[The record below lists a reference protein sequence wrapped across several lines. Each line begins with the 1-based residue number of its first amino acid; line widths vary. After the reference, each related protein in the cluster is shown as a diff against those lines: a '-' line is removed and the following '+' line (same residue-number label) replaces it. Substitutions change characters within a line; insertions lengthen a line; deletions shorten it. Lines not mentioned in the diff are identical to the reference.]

1 MRILYISN
9 STSGGGAPTSLSN
22 LLSSLDKKHEIA
34 VVMPSKKGML
44 YDMTQKLGIKTYA
57 EQAYCLDV
65 WPKVINPIKLVKR
78 LYSLY
83 LNQTKIRSY
92 IGEILDDFRPDIVH
106 TNVGPLAIA
115 VQECTKRGIPH
126 VWHMRE
132 YQDKDF
138 GMRFFPSKAAFRKM
152 IHQDGNYNLAIT
164 QDIFRH
170 WNLREGLD
178 EVIYNGIRRSEEAVV
193 PYVSDKPYFLYAA
206 RIEPSKGLMT
216 LLKAYR
222 LYIKN
227 GGTSRLLVVGKPCGL
242 YSIFCKA
249 YVRLAGLSDSVRFA
263 GYRPDVYSLMAG
275 AEAFVMTSLSE
286 GFGLTTAEAMLNRC
300 LVIARNTAGSKEQLD
315 RGFELT
321 GYEIGLRFYDFVQL
335 AAYLHDVESKRNA
348 STFESMKINAFRTV
362 DELYT
367 VEGYASKV
375 EEFYNKVLSSR
386 SL

>member
-22 LLSSLDKKHEIA
+22 LLSKLDKKHEIA
-34 VVMPSKKGML
+34 VVMPSQTGML
-44 YDMTQKLGIKTYA
+44 YDITQKLAIKTYA
-57 EQAYCLDV
+57 DQPYCLDV

-78 LYSLY
+78 FYSLY
-83 LNQTKIRSY
+83 LNQTRIRAY
-92 IGEILDDFRPDIVH
+92 IGSILDEFKPDIVH

-115 VQECTKRGIPH
+115 AEECAKRGIPH

-138 GMRFFPSKAAFRKM
+138 GLRFFPSKSRFRKM
-152 IHQDGNYNLAIT
+152 IHQEGNYNLAIT

-178 EVIYNGIRRSEEAVV
+178 EVIYNGIRRSEGEVV
-193 PYVSDKPYFLYAA
+193 PYKTELSYFLYAA

-216 LLKAYR
+216 LLKAFR
-222 LYIKN
+222 LYKKK
-227 GGTSRLLVVGKPCGL
+227 GGSSRLLVVGKPCGL
-242 YSIFCKA
+242 YSILCKV
-249 YVRLAGLSDSVRFA
+249 YVRLAGLMDSVQFA
-263 GYRPDVYSLMAG
+263 GYRSDVYSLMAG
-275 AEAFVMTSLSE
+275 ADAFVMTSLSE
-286 GFGLTTAEAMLNRC
+286 GFGLTTAEAMLNKC

-315 RGFELT
+315 RGLALT
-321 GYEIGLRFYDFVQL
+321 GSEVGLRFDTINQL
-335 AAYLHDVESKRNA
+335 ADHLYDVESKRNA
-348 STFESMKINAFRTV
+348 STFESMKMNAFKTV

-367 VEGYASKV
+367 VEGYASNV
-375 EEFYNKVLSSR
+375 EEFYNKVLSSP

>member
-9 STSGGGAPTSLSN
+9 STSGGGAPTSLLN
-22 LLSSLDKKHEIA
+22 LLTALRENNEIA
-34 VVMPSKKGML
+34 VVMPSDRGML
-44 YDMTQKLGIKTYA
+44 YDMTQTIGIKAYA
-57 EQAYCLDV
+57 GRSYRLDV
-65 WPKVINPIKLVKR
+65 WPKVINPIKLIKR

-83 LNQTKIRSY
+83 LNQTEIRSY
-92 IGEILDDFRPDIVH
+92 IADILDEFRPDIVH

-115 VQECTKRGIPH
+115 VQECVKRGIPH

-138 GMRFFPSKAAFRKM
+138 GLRFFPSKSAFRKM
-152 IHQDGNYNLAIT
+152 IHQEGNYNIAIT

-170 WNLREGLD
+170 WNLRETVD
-178 EVIYNGIRRSEEAVV
+178 QVIYNGIRRSEDEVV

-216 LLKAYR
+216 LLMAFREYK
-222 LYIKN
+222 KN
-227 GGTSRLLVVGKPCGL
+227 GGTNRLLVVGKPCGL
-242 YSIFCKA
+242 YALWCKA
-249 YVRLAGLSDSVRFA
+249 YVRLSSLRDSVQFA
-263 GYRPDVYSLMAG
+263 GYRSDVYSLMAG
-275 AEAFVMTSLSE
+275 ADAFVMTSLSE
-286 GFGLTTAEAMLNRC
+286 GFGLTTAEAMLNKC

-315 RGFELT
+315 RGLEFT
-321 GYEIGLRFYDFVQL
+321 GSEIGLRFETCDQL
-335 AAYLHDVESKRNA
+335 ADHLLHVESDRSA
-348 STFESMKINAFRTV
+348 STFEVMKMNAFKTV